1 MNFNQLPPAHQPP
14 GPPGAPPGSP
24 PPPPMA
30 RLRARLAR
38 LLPLLPLPAGHVSR
52 VDFLP
57 TAAPLSGWRLAM
69 LAAGVIALVPAAIG
83 WSARQQAV
91 SRLDSQLAQVRPRPV
106 ARPARSPAE
115 QRALDQ
121 QVKSVAAAV
130 RQLNLPVARLVKTV
144 QPPRDVRVA
153 LLALDLNSQPAADA
167 GTSTTPA
174 GALKIAAEAE
184 TMQDM
189 INYLAFLNQ
198 QPLFQSVYLVKHEM
212 NVNAPEHPYRFQMEA
227 LWHQ

>member
-1 MNFNQLPPAHQPP
+1 MNFNHLP
-14 GPPGAPPGSP
+14 
-24 PPPPMA
+24 
-30 RLRARLAR
+30 
-38 LLPLLPLPAGHVSR
+38 PLPAGHVSHIN
-52 VDFLP
+52 FLP
-57 TAAPLSGWRLAM
+57 KVAPLSGWRLV
-69 LAAGVIALVPAAIG
+69 LLVAGVLTLAPAAIN
-83 WSARQQAV
+83 WNARQQAV
-91 SRLDSQLAQVRPRPV
+91 SRLESQLAQARPRPIT
-106 ARPARSPAE
+106 RPARAPAE
-115 QRALDQ
+115 QRALEQ
-121 QVKSVAAAV
+121 QVKAVAAAV

-167 GTSTTPA
+167 GASTTPA

-212 NVNAPEHPYRFQMEA
+212 NVNAPDHPYRFQMEA
-227 LWHQ
+227 QWHQ

>member
-1 MNFNQLPPAHQPP
+1 MNFNHLPPAHQPP
-14 GPPGAPPGSP
+14 GPPGSP
-24 PPPPMA
+24 PPPA
-30 RLRARLAR
+30 RVRVRDRLAR
-38 LLPLLPLPAGHVSR
+38 LLPLPAGHVSR
-52 VDFLP
+52 VDFLS
-57 TAAPLSGWRLAM
+57 TGAALSGWRLAL
-69 LAAGVIALVPAAIG
+69 LAAGVLALAPLAIS
-83 WSARQQAV
+83 WNARLQAV
-91 SRLDSQLAQVRPRPV
+91 SRLESQLAQARPRPI
-106 ARPARSPAE
+106 ARPARAPAE
-115 QRALDQ
+115 QRALEQ
-121 QVKSVAAAV
+121 QVKAVAAAV

-167 GTSTTPA
+167 GASTTPA

-212 NVNAPEHPYRFQMEA
+212 NVNAPDHPYRFQMEA
-227 LWHQ
+227 QWHQ

>member
-1 MNFNQLPPAHQPP
+1 MNFNHLPPAHQPP
-14 GPPGAPPGSP
+14 GPPGSP
-24 PPPPMA
+24 PPPA
-30 RLRARLAR
+30 RVRVRDRLAR
-38 LLPLLPLPAGHVSR
+38 LLPLPAGHVSR
-52 VDFLP
+52 VDFLSAG
-57 TAAPLSGWRLAM
+57 AALSGWRLAL
-69 LAAGVIALVPAAIG
+69 LAAGLLALAPLAIG
-83 WSARQQAV
+83 WNARLQAV
-91 SRLDSQLAQVRPRPV
+91 SRLESQLAQARPRPI
-106 ARPARSPAE
+106 ARPARAPAE
-115 QRALDQ
+115 QRALEQ
-121 QVKSVAAAV
+121 QVKAVAAAV

-167 GTSTTPA
+167 GASTTPA

-212 NVNAPEHPYRFQMEA
+212 NVNAPDHPYRFQMEA
-227 LWHQ
+227 QWHQ